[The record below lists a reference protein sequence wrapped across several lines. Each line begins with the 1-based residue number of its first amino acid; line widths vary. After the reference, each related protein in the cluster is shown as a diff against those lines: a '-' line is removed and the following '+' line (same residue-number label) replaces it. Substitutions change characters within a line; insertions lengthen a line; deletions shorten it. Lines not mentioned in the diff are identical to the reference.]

1 MLRNE
6 DTFRVECVN
15 SISEDSIVS
24 LANLYQPLIGG
35 DGLLLYL
42 TLHAE
47 ARHQRAQATH
57 KHLCR
62 IMNNISLDTLER
74 ARLRLEEYNL
84 LRAYMRQGSGH
95 DAWIYHLNTPLP
107 TMDFLS
113 NQIYLSRFR
122 NEVGAKDTD
131 EIVAR
136 LGNVGLSLQGYKDVT
151 RQIRTTPVERTMPE
165 PAWTTVRPR
174 YQFSSGNE
182 KIDFDYERFL
192 ATTSAAVFPI
202 VLRTQ
207 ENMALIGRLGT
218 VYGISAD
225 RMRQLIANCT
235 VPDPAFFN
243 ADKLK
248 LMCKKEKVQTKNT
261 HDPYSLP
268 PVSFLQSLM
277 NGREVP
283 LAEKKILENLSTQMH
298 FSNEVINV
306 LIAYVLKISDNRL
319 SARFVSSVA
328 AQWARDGIE
337 TKEQALLEAKKNLH
351 SSRSYQKVELP
362 AYMNKPLPESKPA
375 SEQLV
380 QKVKAMQQEMKKH
393 DA

>member
-1 MLRNE
+1 MLKNE

-47 ARHQRAQATH
+47 ARHQRVQSTH

-122 NEVGAKDTD
+122 NEVGTKDTD

-136 LGNVGLSLQGYKDVT
+136 LGNVGISLQ
-151 RQIRTTPVERTMPE
+151 
-165 PAWTTVRPR
+165 
-174 YQFSSGNE
+174 
-182 KIDFDYERFL
+182 
-192 ATTSAAVFPI
+192 
-202 VLRTQ
+202 
-207 ENMALIGRLGT
+207 
-218 VYGISAD
+218 
-225 RMRQLIANCT
+225 
-235 VPDPAFFN
+235 
-243 ADKLK
+243 
-248 LMCKKEKVQTKNT
+248 
-261 HDPYSLP
+261 
-268 PVSFLQSLM
+268 
-277 NGREVP
+277 
-283 LAEKKILENLSTQMH
+283 
-298 FSNEVINV
+298 
-306 LIAYVLKISDNRL
+306 
-319 SARFVSSVA
+319 
-328 AQWARDGIE
+328 
-337 TKEQALLEAKKNLH
+337 
-351 SSRSYQKVELP
+351 
-362 AYMNKPLPESKPA
+362 
-375 SEQLV
+375 
-380 QKVKAMQQEMKKH
+380 
-393 DA
+393 

>member
-165 PAWTTVRPR
+165 SAWTTVRPR

-182 KIDFDYERFL
+182 TIDFDYERFL

-248 LMCKKEKVQTKNT
+248 LMCEKEKVQTKNT

-283 LAEKKILENLSTQMH
+283 LAEKKILENLS
-298 FSNEVINV
+298 EI
-306 LIAYVLKISDNRL
+306 LC
-319 SARFVSSVA
+319 
-328 AQWARDGIE
+328 
-337 TKEQALLEAKKNLH
+337 
-351 SSRSYQKVELP
+351 
-362 AYMNKPLPESKPA
+362 
-375 SEQLV
+375 
-380 QKVKAMQQEMKKH
+380 
-393 DA
+393 